1 MNWRLNMAG
10 KTKKDLSS
18 AIGNLTPEIPQLRRG
33 EGVKLSTEEET
44 LTQKLPPPQIAKKE
58 ETPMPVKTEQ
68 IERIKPGY
76 SLRKDLIKECKRIA
90 WETDRKIY
98 EVMEDALLNHIENY
112 NKEHNQKSQLPEK

>member
-1 MNWRLNMAG
+1 MAG

-33 EGVKLSTEEET
+33 EGVKLSTEET
-44 LTQKLPPPQIAKKE
+44 VTQTPPPQIVKQE
-58 ETPMPVKTEQ
+58 EKTVQVKTEQ
-68 IERIKPGY
+68 VERIKPGY

-90 WETDRKIY
+90 WETDKKIY
-98 EVMEDALLNHIENY
+98 EVMEDALVNHIENY

>member
-1 MNWRLNMAG
+1 MAG